1 MGMYAGSG
9 AFPFLFVLA
18 RRVPVALPRL
28 RLSCH
33 AFLRRMG
40 RDIFIMTFGYYY
52 YGMRKLVVLLFVMCV
67 LPAHAQHKSYH
78 GDGIDDYLRFVP
90 IASVYALKASG
101 VEGASSWKRL
111 LVNTATSCAITVGVT
126 WGLKAAI
133 KDNRPDGTG
142 DDAFPSGHTSF
153 AFAGA
158 TILHKEYGKVSPWI
172 SVAGYGVAAV
182 TAVDRVRRHRHEWD
196 DVLAGAAIG
205 ILATEAGYFLGDL
218 ITGEQSRYSVG
229 VGAEGVMVCIRL

>member
-18 RRVPVALPRL
+18 RRVPVVIPRL

-40 RDIFIMTFGYYY
+40 RDIFIMTFGYYC
-52 YGMRKLVVLLFVMCV
+52 YGMRKLVVLLFVMCA
-67 LPAHAQHKSYH
+67 LPACAQHKSYH

-90 IASVYALKASG
+90 IASVYALK
-101 VEGASSWKRL
+101 
-111 LVNTATSCAITVGVT
+111 ATSCAITVGVT